1 MRKERVQ
8 KDDGRYIIIYI
19 FDEEN
24 DKNEEESEE

>member
-24 DKNEEESEE
+24 DENEEESEE